1 MCRIIHFRYSLVL
14 DLRVMTFTEKPQKLF
29 NDPAQHAL
37 HEQLHQG
44 ERNGE
49 KYAQSN

>member
-1 MCRIIHFRYSLVL
+1 MCRIIHFRYSLVH
-14 DLRVMTFTEKPQKLF
+14 DLRVITFTEKPQELF
-29 NDPAQHAL
+29 TNLAQHAL

-49 KYAQSN
+49 K